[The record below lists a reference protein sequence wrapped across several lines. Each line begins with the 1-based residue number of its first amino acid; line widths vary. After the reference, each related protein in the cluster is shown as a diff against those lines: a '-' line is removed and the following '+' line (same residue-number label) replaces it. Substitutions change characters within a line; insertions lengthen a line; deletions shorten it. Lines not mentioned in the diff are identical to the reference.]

1 MACTSTRPSP
11 GLPLDLSRPR
21 QTPDDAGPRERELLE
36 ENARLRRIATAL
48 MERVESAGVAG
59 GAPYAAFEHAVL
71 LAEQVR
77 ERTETLQRTLA
88 ELHAAKAEAEAANL
102 SKTRFLA
109 AVSHDLLQP
118 LNAARL
124 FTSALEEHPLPEPS
138 TRLVGHIGRSLKD
151 VEALLGTLV
160 DISRLDAGVLEPDI
174 APFPVARLL
183 DVLAEEYRQMAAA
196 RGLELHYVGSGAV
209 VASDLALLA
218 RVVRNFLT
226 NAIRY
231 TGRGKILLGCRRR
244 PEGVEILVG
253 DSGPGIPEAQREA
266 IFQEF
271 QRLGGNRDAEDR
283 GLGLGLAIV
292 DRIAGML
299 GHPLRL
305 ASVPGRGS
313 LFSVRVPHGRLPV
326 TSPPSQATAASPR
339 LGSVLEGARIWVI
352 DNDPG
357 ICSGMAALLEGW
369 GCRALTA
376 TSLADL
382 EGKAAGARADVLLVD
397 FHLGEEAPDGL
408 AVAARLRERQ
418 PGLPVLVITANHDA
432 AIKGLTRQLGYGCL
446 LKPLKPLRLRMALID
461 LLGGVSA

>member
-1 MACTSTRPSP
+1 M
-11 GLPLDLSRPR
+11 DLARSRE
-21 QTPDDAGPRERELLE
+21 TPDDAGPRERELLE
-36 ENARLRRIATAL
+36 ENARLRRIASAL
-48 MERVESAGVAG
+48 MERVESAGMAG

-124 FTSALEEHPLPEPS
+124 FTSALEDHPLPEPS

-183 DVLAEEYRQMAAA
+183 DVLAEEYCQMAAA

-226 NAIRY
+226 NAILY
-231 TGRGKILLGCRRR
+231 TGSGKILLGCRRR

-271 QRLGGNRDAEDR
+271 QRLGGNRGAEDR

-313 LFSVRVPHGRLPV
+313 LFSVLVPQGRLPPV
-326 TSPPSQATAASPR
+326 AHPPTVSPR
-339 LGSVLEGARIWVI
+339 LGQGPGQGSVLERARVWVI

-357 ICSGMAALLEGW
+357 ICKGMAALLEGW
-369 GCRALTA
+369 GCRVLTA

-382 EGKAAGARADVLLVD
+382 DIKAVGERADVLLVD
-397 FHLGEEAPDGL
+397 FHLGEEDPDGL

-418 PGLPVLVITANHDA
+418 PGLPVIVITANHDA
-432 AIKGLTRQLGYGCL
+432 TIKGLTRQLGYNCL
-446 LKPLKPLRLRMALID
+446 LKPLKPLRLRMALVD
-461 LLGGVSA
+461 LLGGESA

>member
-1 MACTSTRPSP
+1 M
-11 GLPLDLSRPR
+11 DLARPR
-21 QTPDDAGPRERELLE
+21 ETPDDASPRERELLE

-77 ERTETLQRTLA
+77 ERTETLQHTLA

-124 FTSALEEHPLPEPS
+124 FTSALEDHHLPEPS

-196 RGLELHYVGSGAV
+196 RGLELHYVGSRAV

-244 PEGVEILVG
+244 PAGVEILVG
-253 DSGPGIPEAQREA
+253 DSGPGIPETQREA

-313 LFSVRVPHGRLPV
+313 LFSVLVPHGRLIPV
-326 TSPPSQATAASPR
+326 AHPPAVSPR
-339 LGSVLEGARIWVI
+339 LGQDSALEGARIWVI

-357 ICSGMAALLEGW
+357 ICAGMAALLEGW
-369 GCRALTA
+369 GCRVLTA
-376 TSLADL
+376 TSLASL
-382 EGKAAGARADVLLVD
+382 EGKAAGERADVLLVD
-397 FHLGEEAPDGL
+397 FHLGEEDPDGL

-418 PGLPVLVITANHDA
+418 PGLAVMVITANHDA
-432 AIKGLTRQLGYGCL
+432 TIKGHTRQLGYGYL
-446 LKPLKPLRLRMALID
+446 LKPLKPLRLRMALVA
-461 LLGGVSA
+461 LLAGDSA